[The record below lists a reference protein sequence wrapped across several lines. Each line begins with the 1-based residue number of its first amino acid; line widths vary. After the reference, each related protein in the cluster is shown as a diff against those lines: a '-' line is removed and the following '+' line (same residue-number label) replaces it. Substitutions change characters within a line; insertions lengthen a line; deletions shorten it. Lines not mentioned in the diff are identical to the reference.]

1 MCIRFSRLSF
11 SDSFATFAVK
21 GDFKIVKQELR
32 RWCFRKLSS
41 IQSFFF
47 SIKKNLSSVTS
58 SYQPLVNA
66 THTKC
71 QTKRLYEMIFFYS
84 SQLMWS
90 FLKFENGWNI
100 FLKEKKVKKQVE
112 KSVDRK
118 NIIQNVFQ
126 ERQGHDLV
134 KSFNLQSFGLLM
146 IAYVS

>member
-1 MCIRFSRLSF
+1 MVLS
-11 SDSFATFAVK
+11 
-21 GDFKIVKQELR
+21 KIEQ
-32 RWCFRKLSS
+32 LSK
-41 IQSFFF
+41 FFF
-47 SIKKNLSSVTS
+47 SIKKNLSSVKN

-146 IAYVS
+146 IAYVP